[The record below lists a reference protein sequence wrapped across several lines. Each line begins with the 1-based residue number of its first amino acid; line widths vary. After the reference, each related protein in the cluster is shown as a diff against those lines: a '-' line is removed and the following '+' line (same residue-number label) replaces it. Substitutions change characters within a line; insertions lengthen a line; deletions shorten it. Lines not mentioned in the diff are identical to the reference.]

1 MVNLKI
7 QMMTKMEK
15 FKILAEFVKDAS
27 CETKDVQ
34 TYLFV
39 KDYISKYQLTIDI
52 SSQPTK
58 NKLIEISTILKFED
72 KESNEKKSYF
82 EITYVSIIR
91 IGESVKEKKELEK
104 IIICDLQNIIYPK
117 LEKAFLNLL
126 NDSGFPNVKMEKKI
140 NFNELYNKKF
150 N

>member
-1 MVNLKI
+1 
-7 QMMTKMEK
+7 MEK

-72 KESNEKKSYF
+72 KEDNKKKSYF
-82 EITYVSIIR
+82 ELIYISIVKID
-91 IGESVKEKKELEK
+91 ESIKEKKDFEK
-104 IIICDLQNIIYPK
+104 IILCDVQKEIQPK
-117 LEKAFLNLL
+117 IEKAFTDLIN
-126 NDSGFPNVKMEKKI
+126 NSGFKEVSVKNIDFEK
-140 NFNELYNKKF
+140 LYNSRF